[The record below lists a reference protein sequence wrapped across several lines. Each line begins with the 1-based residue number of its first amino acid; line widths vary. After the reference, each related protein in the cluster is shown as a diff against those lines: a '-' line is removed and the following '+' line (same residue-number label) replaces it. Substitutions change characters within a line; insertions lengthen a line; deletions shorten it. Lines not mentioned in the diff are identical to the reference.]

1 MQFDDE
7 IQCLHPAAP
16 CLDPAL
22 LHLATQAIGLAMI
35 ITDTSGLIVCWNRG
49 AEELYGWSP
58 QEAIGEPIST
68 LLVLPSA
75 EADAATILAPLA
87 AGQPWCG
94 EFPVRHKT
102 GRLFTARISAWPIR
116 DRTARVVGLV
126 GLSEASTDSEDRA
139 LVRQLANVIRGL
151 LPRALR
157 PEDPAEDPAFDPDA
171 TAVEIVTRAFDP
183 ALRAA
188 VDRRPHGTVLP
199 VEGLTLAEL
208 DDLLASLVALAV
220 HTATVAAERCGS
232 PTEEIVA
239 SAALRLRVR

>member
-7 IQCLHPAAP
+7 TQCLHPAAP

-22 LHLATQAIGLAMI
+22 LHLAMQAIGLSMI
-35 ITDTSGLIVCWNRG
+35 ITDPSGLIVCWNRG

-58 QEAIGEPIST
+58 QEAIGEPITT

-75 EADAATILAPLA
+75 EAEAATILAPLV

-126 GLSEASTDSEDRA
+126 GLSEAATDSEDRA
-139 LVRQLANVIRGL
+139 LVRQLATMIRHL

-157 PEDPAEDPAFDPDA
+157 PEDPDHEPAFDADA

-188 VDRRPHGTVLP
+188 ADVQPHGTVLP
-199 VEGLTLAEL
+199 VEGLSLAEL

-220 HTATVAAERCGS
+220 HTTTVAAERCGS
-232 PTEEIVA
+232 TTGEIVA
-239 SAALRLRVR
+239 SAALRLRSR